1 MKGCKIRKIETRI
14 SVKQDS
20 LTGVLNWV
28 LERKKR
34 TAIRIPIENPREI
47 GGLRSLW
54 IIRSFL

>member
-1 MKGCKIRKIETRI
+1 
-14 SVKQDS
+14 VKQDS